1 MLRLVLFNLV
11 VFLAVG
17 CSSQDLPF
25 VYRQTI
31 QQGNVLDPEAV
42 AALEQGMSRR
52 QVRFLLGTPSIDDP
66 FHRQRWDYIYLLQE
80 PGEPVER
87 RRLSLFFEQDRLTG
101 AEGNALPPD
110 SPLRRPM
117 TDNGAS

>member
-1 MLRLVLFNLV
+1 MLRLVFFNLV

-17 CSSQDLPF
+17 CSIQDLPF

-31 QQGNVLDPEAV
+31 QQGNVLDAEAV
-42 AALEQGMSRR
+42 TALEAGMSRR

-66 FHRQRWDYIYLLQE
+66 FHRERWDYIYLLRD

-87 RRLSLFFEQDRLTG
+87 RRLSLFFEDDRLTG
-101 AEGNALPPD
+101 AAGDALPPD
-110 SPLRRPM
+110 SRLRRPVA
-117 TDNGAS
+117 DDGAS